1 MIQSV
6 LIREY
11 FESYCYFYIDDNTK
25 HGFLIDPGAEPEKLL
40 SIIRR
45 NGWII
50 EKILVTHGH
59 IDHIGGVNTI
69 LKEMDL
75 PVFAHRKC
83 DEFMMDEELNLSSI
97 FGPPIHI
104 EGIRYLDD
112 GDEIYLDADPSFHLK
127 VIYAPGHTVDSIV
140 FYSERDD
147 VAFVGDSI
155 YKGCLGDYQYP
166 GGDYDLLLKNVKE
179 KILTLPE
186 QTVLYSGH
194 SEPTTIGV
202 EKPLYF
208 RGIYSY

>member
-6 LIREY
+6 LIQE
-11 FESYCYFYIDDNTK
+11 FFDSYCYFYIDDYTK

-40 SIIRR
+40 SMIRR

-50 EKILVTHGH
+50 EKILLTHGH

-75 PVFAHRKC
+75 PVYAHRKSK
-83 DEFMMDEELNLSSI
+83 EFMMDEELNLSSI
-97 FGPPIHI
+97 FGPPIRI
-104 EGIRYLDD
+104 KGIRYLDD
-112 GDEIYLDADPSFHLK
+112 GDEIVLKADPSFQLK

-140 FYSERDD
+140 FYSARDD
-147 VAFVGDSI
+147 IAFVGDSI

-166 GGDYDLLLKNVKE
+166 GGDYDLLLRNVKE

-194 SEPTTIGV
+194 SEPTTVGA

-208 RGIYSY
+208 K